1 MEATDELIDSFARRW
16 KALDFTGRKEADVRE
31 MLITPLLYALGYSE
45 NTINDIQ
52 REKTLGLSELYH
64 RIGQDKIRIDYVP
77 TLRLN
82 RFWIIE
88 AKAPRSRLS
97 AGDLL
102 QAHLYAIHP
111 EVQAR
116 YIVLTNGR
124 EIRLYD
130 AYKLLVPTNKDAKK
144 PSIAQDYELGCT
156 QDDCETTFHALYQFL
171 SAKTM
176 LSAVRDHMI
185 STLNASLEHEIDE
198 DVLNQIQG
206 KMFSML
212 SRARPQIQENA
223 REISRR
229 SWRESQEAYQR
240 LIETSDFDQLLAI
253 MDFPTNGVPK
263 YGAEVAKRII
273 AAEQTERIGLIN
285 QLIQWCNG
293 RVHSVSRVHAVDAL
307 VRLTLTNVSI
317 PRDPFVLQPVMALG
331 SIVANNMS
339 YWASSELLFA
349 LVHLD
354 NATIRIAKKLRMTF
368 SLEQVQRIMA
378 AEEKTRSKEELLADV
393 GGLTG
398 RMVALIGQSAE
409 QLWRQFSTLP
419 EAQSIWKA
427 IWTLEALESVIEGF
441 PQINYPPGQSD
452 VRFFDSYGRGFDML
466 CMGTWDLVNRNRDA
480 LLLLNPPPSVVDVLN
495 MSREEALAHIPASK
509 HAPTDLTASAKQW
522 FDALFHQAGQPT
534 SPD

>member
-1 MEATDELIDSFARRW
+1 MEATDDLINSFARRW

-52 REKTLGLSELYH
+52 REETLGLSELYH

-88 AKAPRSRLS
+88 AKAPRSGLP

-144 PSIAQDYELGCT
+144 PSIAHDYELRCT
-156 QDDCETTFHALYQFL
+156 QDDCETTFPALYQFL

-198 DVLNQIQG
+198 DVLNQLQG
-206 KMFSML
+206 KLFTMVS
-212 SRARPQIQENA
+212 SARPQIKENA

-229 SWRESQEAYQR
+229 AWRESQEVNQR
-240 LIETSDFDQLLAI
+240 LIETSSFDQLLTI

-263 YGAEVAKRII
+263 YGGEVAKRIA

-285 QLIQWCNG
+285 QLIQRCSG

-307 VRLTLTNVSI
+307 IRLTLTNVSVPSNSFAI
-317 PRDPFVLQPVMALG
+317 QPMETLG
-331 SIVANNMS
+331 TIVANNMS

-354 NATIRIAKKLRMTF
+354 NATIRIAKKFGMAF
-368 SLEQVQRIMA
+368 SLRQVQRIMK
-378 AEEKTRSKEELLADV
+378 AEEKTRPKEELLADV
-393 GGLTG
+393 RGLTG
-398 RMVALIGQSAE
+398 RMVLIIGRSAE
-409 QLWRQFSTLP
+409 QLWRQFSVL
-419 EAQSIWKA
+419 QDVGSIWKA
-427 IWTLEALESVIEGF
+427 IWTLEAMESAIEEF
-441 PQINYPPGQSD
+441 PKVNYPPGQSD
-452 VRFFDSYGRGFDML
+452 LLSLDYYGRGFDML
-466 CMGTWDLVNRNRDA
+466 CMGTWDLVNRNHDT
-480 LLLLNPPPSVVDVLN
+480 LLLLNPPPAVVDVLN

-509 HAPTDLTASAKQW
+509 PAPADLIAPAKQG
-522 FDALFHQAGQPT
+522 FETLFRQAVQST
-534 SPD
+534 LLD